1 MQDFDKELKKYGLS
15 RKDYEACLKD
25 IKDKMLGLNDM
36 DWAEIVEK
44 YNLDIHY
51 DTLRKASQTPFGN
64 VFVLD
69 YFKEKETLNGETTN
83 GYLAELKQ
91 TKRELI
97 KEKQKI
103 RDEKLEYNR
112 WLREEARDELIAEKI
127 CDVVRE
133 LPEIPFENKVIDIDS
148 QKHREGILC
157 FADAHYGTEYTIK
170 GLHGEIINE
179 YNPEIFEERMEELL
193 AKTIEKVNKEGFST
207 IHVFSL
213 GDELDGILRCSQ
225 LMKLRYGVV
234 ESTIKYSEYICRW
247 LSRLCQVVRVKF
259 HTVEGNHTELRMID
273 QPKGT
278 FTNDN
283 LSRIIKE
290 FIKTRL
296 ENNPNFTLI
305 DNESGLIFDNIAGYN
320 VLAIHGEVRDLATA
334 INEFSNV
341 YNTTVDILVGGHSH
355 HYKAETVGIN
365 RDIIT
370 VPSIIGIDDY
380 SMSLR
385 KVSNPGALFVIVEEG
400 NGVIEQSTFK
410 FNK

>member
-1 MQDFDKELKKYGLS
+1 MQDINKELEKYGLS
-15 RKDYEACLKD
+15 REAYESCLKD
-25 IKDKMLGLNDM
+25 IRDKILGLNDM
-36 DWAEIVEK
+36 DWAEITDK
-44 YNLDIHY
+44 YNLNIHY

-64 VFVLD
+64 VFVID
-69 YFKEKETLNGETTN
+69 YFKEKQMNKEEPTN

-91 TKRELI
+91 TKREII

-112 WLREEARDELIAEKI
+112 WLREEARDELITEKI
-127 CDVVRE
+127 CDAVRE
-133 LPEIPFENKVIDIDS
+133 LPEIPFNNKVVNIDFPKS
-148 QKHREGILC
+148 KEGILC
-157 FADAHYGTEYTIK
+157 FADTHYGAEYSIK
-170 GLHGEIINE
+170 GLHGEILNE
-179 YNPEIFEERMEELL
+179 YSPEIFEERMEELL
-193 AKTIEKVNKEGFST
+193 AKTIEKVNKEGFDT

-278 FTNDN
+278 FTEDN

-320 VLAIHGEVRDLATA
+320 VLAIHGEVKNLAEA
-334 INEFSNV
+334 IHEFSNV
-341 YNTTVDILVGGHSH
+341 YNTPVDILIGGHSH
-355 HYKAETVGIN
+355 HYKAETVGIDK
-365 RDIIT
+365 DIVS

-385 KVSNPGALFVIVEEG
+385 RVSNSGALFLIIEEG
-400 NGVIEQSTFK
+400 NGIIEQSTFK